1 MTLELLLSILS
12 LATTVG
18 GGIGVVLVTRSRV
31 DRVETDIS
39 DLKAEKASK
48 ESVEALRQL
57 LASGKAEIIE
67 AMRREI
73 ELLRRE
79 IEASVALGEHRRRD

>member
-1 MTLELLLSILS
+1 MSAELLLSLLS

-31 DRVETDIS
+31 DRVEADITD
-39 DLKAEKASK
+39 LRAEKASK
-48 ESVEALRQL
+48 ESVEALRQIF
-57 LASGKAEIIE
+57 ATGKAEIIE

-73 ELLRRE
+73 EILRRE
-79 IEASVALGEHRRRD
+79 IEATVAFTEHRRRD